1 MKRRWIVSVFVFA
14 AALGGLLSRRG
25 TARAQIDPQRQSLA
39 LYEARQGAMPVLVGE
54 VYREGADPSR
64 YTEHWV
70 LYPNYVYPSERTD
83 HAVSLQVGHAEY
95 RDAADFLGR
104 VSFERGSRYVR
115 VACVDSAERPSL
127 P

>member
-25 TARAQIDPQRQSLA
+25 TARAQIDPQRQSIA
-39 LYEARQGAMPVLVGE
+39 LYEARQGSMPVLVGE
-54 VYREGADPSR
+54 VYREGADPTR

-83 HAVSLQVGHAEY
+83 HAVTLAGAHAEY
-95 RDAADFLGR
+95 RDAADFLAR
-104 VSFERGSRYVR
+104 VPFERGARYAR
-115 VACVDSAERPSL
+115 VACADTAERPAL
-127 P
+127 R